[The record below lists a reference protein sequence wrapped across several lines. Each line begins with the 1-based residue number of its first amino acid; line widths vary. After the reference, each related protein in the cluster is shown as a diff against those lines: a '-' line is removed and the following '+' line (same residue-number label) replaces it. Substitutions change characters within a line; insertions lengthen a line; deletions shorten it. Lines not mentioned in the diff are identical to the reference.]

1 MSSFFDIEFQNKNI
15 DAKIAAGLERLS
27 NAFRVMLWEQAK
39 EHALSPIQIQILIFL
54 KYHDQKFLTVSYLA
68 KEMNVTKPTISDAV
82 KALDQKS
89 LIKKSN
95 DLQDTRSYS
104 IQLTASGKKMVEK
117 TESYGL
123 PLQQLISNM
132 KGSNKEVVWE
142 MVSSLIHELNKSNI
156 ISVQRT
162 CFNCSFYK
170 GGAAN
175 RCTLLDLP
183 LKPLDI
189 RIDCPEF
196 VQH

>member
-183 LKPLDI
+183 LKPVDI
-189 RIDCPEF
+189 RIDCTEF